1 MWNKFKNF
9 STFKFFIIYGAVLT
23 LVVTTLVTNIFVEHI
38 NLLVGSGV
46 VFGIT
51 SALLIVKVFTSSDI

>member
-23 LVVTTLVTNIFVEHI
+23 SVVTILITNIEHI
-38 NLLVGSGV
+38 NLLIGSGV

-51 SALLIVKVFTSSDI
+51 SALLIVRVFTSSDI

>member
-9 STFKFFIIYGAVLT
+9 STFKFFIIYGVVLT
-23 LVVTTLVTNIFVEHI
+23 LVVIILVTNIFVEHI
-38 NLLVGSGV
+38 NLLIGSGV